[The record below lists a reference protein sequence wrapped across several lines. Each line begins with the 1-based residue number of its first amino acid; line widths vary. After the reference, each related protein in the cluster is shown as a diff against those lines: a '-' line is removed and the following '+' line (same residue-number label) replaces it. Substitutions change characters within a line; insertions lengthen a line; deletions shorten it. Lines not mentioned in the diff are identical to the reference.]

1 MKIKEGF
8 LSACAVAALLAG
20 TAACTSGGDGR
31 SGAATAALDTTCKN
45 GRYEWFNVD
54 QRDVL
59 TGVAEKETLGK
70 GGGVLTH
77 KPRVLRTPSVAV
89 TFEKGRRAAAA
100 EAKAALL
107 SLGTRIGEADAN
119 GGDTSFADIHR
130 PSPMSARNRTEVL
143 GAGTFVGYSWVEQVT
158 ADFRY
163 TCGTDRPVAGRAT
176 SWTID
181 GSGVLACD
189 ETIPD
194 AREDDPARAAARL
207 SCGPDAPA
215 AKIPKD

>member
-20 TAACTSGGDGR
+20 TAACTSGTDER
-31 SGAATAALDTTCKN
+31 SAAATAALNAACKN

-54 QRDVL
+54 KRDVL
-59 TGVAEKETLGK
+59 TSVAEKETLGK
-70 GGGVLTH
+70 GGGALTNRPMALH
-77 KPRVLRTPSVAV
+77 TPRVAV
-89 TFEKGRRAAAA
+89 TFDKGTRAGAAQS
-100 EAKAALL
+100 KAALL
-107 SLGTRIGEADAN
+107 SLGARIGETEKLEGIEYEFAN
-119 GGDTSFADIHR
+119 VNR
-130 PSPMSARNRTEVL
+130 PSPVPDKNHTEVL
-143 GAGTFVGYSWVEQVT
+143 GAGTFVDYTWVEQVT

-181 GSGVLACD
+181 GSGVLECSESIA
-189 ETIPD
+189 E
-194 AREDDPARAAARL
+194 ASERDPVRQAAVL

-215 AKIPKD
+215 SKA